1 MLSHHFSL
9 KFSSYCYLPQFL
21 IGCDVFDFISDL
33 DWDPIHLCAN
43 NRVCPD
49 YILDDQLRVD
59 RKKVLLVYVLHVLH
73 IHVFHLLWDDD
84 GGTHSQRRGGID
96 CGFLFLLLFQSLLW
110 VPNPQTGKKVFLQII
125 APQVTFYS
133 PWSKCKVALNKVSG
147 TYWHDWNFGECRE
160 FQYGGDGIIGHVLW
174 HGQFMAWS
182 HRNLGMW
189 KLTYK
194 CSVAL
199 IRKQWRLLSRATL
212 DSNIHFYQSW
222 LWWCLHFQSCLPLSS
237 SWGSNFWIFNIG
249 KVNHWPLNK

>member
-1 MLSHHFSL
+1 MCLILFQILIEIPYIFVQTTVYALITYSMINFEWTAKKFFWYMYFMYFTFMYFTYYGMMMVALTVNAEVASIVASFFYSFFNLFSG
-9 KFSSYCYLPQFL
+9 FL
-21 IGCDVFDFISDL
+21 IPKPV
-33 DWDPIHLCAN
+33 
-43 NRVCPD
+43 
-49 YILDDQLRVD
+49 
-59 RKKVLLVYVLHVLH
+59 RKSFSK
-73 IHVFHLLWDDD
+73 
-84 GGTHSQRRGGID
+84 
-96 CGFLFLLLFQSLLW
+96 LLLLKLHFTAL
-110 VPNPQTGKKVFLQII
+110 
-125 APQVTFYS
+125 
-133 PWSKCKVALNKVSG
+133 WSKCKVAFNKVSG